1 VTGGLTAPPEVKR
14 ARSSVLRYGL
24 LMVAGQALLRIWFL
38 SGSWFYF
45 DDLAFM
51 SAGMNDRLD
60 LHFVA
65 RDYAGHLMPGGW
77 LVIKLLASWAP
88 YDWATWA
95 AVLVAMQAIASH
107 GMLRLLRSMFGDRPF
122 VLALLAGYLFYIF
135 TVPAGLWFAA
145 GINQLPLQIAL
156 VFGLHAHLDYL
167 RTHRVSALVQALAW
181 TVFGLLFYEKAIILF
196 GLYALIT
203 VGWFAKGTLGERLS
217 SAWSTYRLGVIANAC
232 VAIPYIGIYLK
243 YGLDLGGSDT
253 PSSLLAAVG
262 YRLVGVAL
270 STGLVGGPFE
280 WKSMSAN
287 ALADPSDVVSLISWV
302 AVGALVWYAHHTRTK
317 SRRAWMLIL
326 ATSAVNIYLLA
337 AARATLV
344 GADIGLEYRYQ
355 TEAAVVA
362 VLSIGLALLPLRGA
376 VEQNELRPDS
386 ERLVDRRSPV
396 ALTTVAIVTGALV
409 STLAYVQNWQDNNAT
424 PDYYDNV
431 LTSLNN
437 ADVDQVPLVNGSLP
451 QNLLWAFG
459 FPENTYSH
467 VFRNLADRTEYPTHS
482 VDKLYTFNDLGQLT
496 TATVPQRRVM
506 LPGQGCGYI
515 LKRRPTTIP
524 LDGPVI
530 GGGWWIRMTYG
541 SPRDFDAT
549 LKLGSRSHTMRF
561 PAGLHTM
568 YFQADGSYKSVVIDN
583 DPQART
589 ACVTAL
595 ALGVPTPGIVVP

>member
-1 VTGGLTAPPEVKR
+1 
-14 ARSSVLRYGL
+14 VLRYGL
-24 LMVAGQALLRIWFL
+24 LMLAGQALLRIWFL

-45 DDLAFM
+45 DDLAFL
-51 SAGMNDRLD
+51 SAGMNDKLD
-60 LHFVA
+60 LHFVE

-77 LVIKLLASWAP
+77 LVIKALASWAP
-88 YDWATWA
+88 YNWAVWA
-95 AVLVAMQAIASH
+95 GFLVALQAVASY

-122 VLALLAGYLFYIF
+122 VLALFAGYLFYIF

-167 RTHRVSALVQALAW
+167 RTHRVSALAQTLGW
-181 TVFGLLFYEKAIILF
+181 TVFGLLFYEKSIILF

-203 VGWFAKGTLGERLS
+203 LGWFARGTLGERLS
-217 SAWSTYRLGVIANAC
+217 SIWSSYRTGVIAHAC
-232 VAIPYIGIYLK
+232 LAVPYILIYLK
-243 YGLDLGGSDT
+243 YGLDLGGSST

-280 WKSMSAN
+280 WKPMSAN
-287 ALADPSDVVSLISWV
+287 ALADPSDLVSLISWV
-302 AVGALVWYAHHTRTK
+302 ALGALVWYAHHTRTK
-317 SRRAWMLIL
+317 SRRAWMLIV

-337 AARATLV
+337 AARASLV

-362 VLSIGLALLPLRGA
+362 VLTIGLALLPLRGA
-376 VEQNELRPDS
+376 VEENELRPDV
-386 ERLVDRRSPV
+386 ERVVDRRGPV
-396 ALTTVAIVTGALV
+396 ALITIAIVAGALV
-409 STLAYVQNWQDNNAT
+409 STLAYVQNWQENNAT

-431 LTSLNN
+431 RSTLGN
-437 ADVDQVPLVNGSLP
+437 ADVKQVPLVNDSLP
-451 QNLLWAFG
+451 QTLLWAFG
-459 FPENTYSH
+459 FPENTYAH
-467 VFRNLADRTEYPTHS
+467 VFRNLADRTDYPTHA
-482 VDKLYTFNDLGQLT
+482 VDKLYTFNDQGRLSL
-496 TATVPQRRVM
+496 VSIPQRRVM

-515 LKRRPTTIP
+515 LKRKPTTIP
-524 LDGPVI
+524 LDGPVV

-549 LKLGSRSHTMRF
+549 VTLGSKSRTMHF

-568 YFQADGSYKSVVIDN
+568 YFQADGTYSSVVVDN
-583 DPQART
+583 GRRART
-589 ACVTAL
+589 ACVTSL
-595 ALGVPTPGIVVP
+595 ALGVPSPGIVVP